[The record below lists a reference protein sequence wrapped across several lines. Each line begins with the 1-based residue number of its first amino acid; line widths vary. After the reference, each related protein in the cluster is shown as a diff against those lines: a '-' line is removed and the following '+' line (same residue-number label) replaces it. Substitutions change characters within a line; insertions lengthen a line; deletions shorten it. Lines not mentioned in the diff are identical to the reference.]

1 MTELTPE
8 QKAYALQDIEE
19 NSQTRTRYKHLH
31 QGKPMSYWAKHL
43 GVTRDCLHQR
53 LKKYGTPTPVAKT
66 PYKLCYKGKPLMQWA
81 KELGGRK
88 QYGSLRLNLLAYG
101 SIFRPK
107 NKLHDLTDQPLPL
120 PLPKL
125 FQGHS
130 RIYWAN
136 KLGVSENRVYQHLR
150 KYGNLNHMAPPRSK
164 KRSDSQMANKKYLDK
179 TITQWASEL
188 NYSTEHIMNWF
199 KKHGNLDH
207 LIANPKR
214 NKHAAK

>member
-8 QKAYALQDIEE
+8 QLAYAIRDIQE
-19 NSQTRTRYKHLH
+19 NSHIRKRYKCLY
-31 QGKPMSYWAKHL
+31 QGKPLSYWAKQL
-43 GVTRDCLHQR
+43 GVTSTCVYQR
-53 LKKYGTPTPVAKT
+53 VKRYGTPTPVAKSKS
-66 PYKLCYKGKPLMQWA
+66 KLFYKGKSLMQWA
-81 KELGGRK
+81 KEMGKGNK
-88 QYGSLRLNLLAYG
+88 YGNLRLNLLAYG

-107 NKLHDLTDQPLPL
+107 NKLHDLIDQPLPL

-150 KYGNLNHMAPPRSK
+150 KYGNLNHMAPSRSK
-164 KRSDSQMANKKYLDK
+164 KRSESTMANKKYLDK
-179 TITQWASEL
+179 TMTQWAYEL
-188 NYSTEHIMNWF
+188 NCSTEHIMNWF
-199 KKHGNLDH
+199 KTHGNLDY